1 MNRYSNSF
9 EEWVK
14 QLPAFLDS
22 VCGETNSPHEGQI
35 DFCLVLVYVGQ
46 NDSGPVFE
54 ELPALHIEGNTYE
67 LLRSPGLALN
77 LAKGDIIQIPGN
89 PEPAKV
95 LKRGGNFCVQL
106 YDCNIEHRD
115 YIVETVRDKLAG
127 SLDGMK
133 DGNLSF
139 SISSSNSM
147 TRINLVFDALKSET
161 GTEWYYSNIYEH
173 PDDPDDCT
181 LLDWWK

>member
-1 MNRYSNSF
+1 MDEQINS
-9 EEWVK
+9 
-14 QLPAFLDS
+14 
-22 VCGETNSPHEGQI
+22 CI
-35 DFCLVLVYVGQ
+35 ILVYAGQ

-54 ELPALHIEGNTYE
+54 ELPAIHIEGNAYK

-77 LAKGDIIQIPGN
+77 LAKGDIIQLSDN

-95 LKRGGNFCVQL
+95 LKRGGNFCVQM
-106 YDCNIEHRD
+106 YDFSIENRD
-115 YIVETVRDKLAG
+115 YIIRIVRDKLAA

-147 TRINLVFDALKSET
+147 AKINRVFDAIKSET
-161 GTEWYYSNIYEH
+161 GIEWYYSNIYKH
-173 PDDPDDCT
+173 PDNPNDDS
-181 LLDWWK
+181 LLNWWE